1 MKSKTTLP
9 NALPIWQNKYWSI
22 ETIGESELAISNGS
36 SICYWYISKD
46 KTMLYF
52 DHIICPKYVSKKAL
66 TIAKKHIQ
74 SIYN

>member
-22 ETIGESELAISNGS
+22 ETISDSELAISNGS
-36 SICYWYISKD
+36 SICYCYISKD
-46 KTMLYF
+46 KNKLYF
-52 DHIICPKYVSKKAL
+52 DHVNCPKYISKKAL
-66 TIAKKHIQ
+66 SIAKKHIQ